1 MSSAVP
7 PPAISRRCA
16 RRAASW
22 WMAALLAGSAAA
34 AFAQSASAP
43 VAPATS
49 LYLSGGDRTLWIA
62 EVQGTRSTLFHRAPQ
77 SQFRR
82 VHALNGRVTLAT
94 PVEEDLLVVLDDGA
108 IFRHPP
114 EPGAS
119 PSREID
125 LPQRHRPLHLLA
137 VGRDIYGLVPSAA
150 AAGMSTTTQTAS
162 AAAAERFNPG
172 DAALSIVRYDGRRW
186 VAVAPCPPVVQRG
199 DGPLGPRLH
208 HAVGELLLF
217 WAEADQVFFLRLD
230 PQTRVWR
237 SGGTL
242 GAPGVRGFWPTTV
255 SEVPT
260 LIVAGEDGRVLAYR
274 LLGDSYARG
283 EWSPATLEFGPPPGD
298 GPLRAVAA
306 AGFNQHVVVLAERGG
321 RHILTYGAF
330 GAPPLEAPRDLREIL
345 APQSDRLAIEAPL
358 QMLVFLAVLSVF
370 SALLLLR
377 RGSMTQLVP
386 LPAGYSL
393 ALTTQRA
400 AAWMIDLLPFTL
412 AASAALGVVWT
423 DAVRHMFIWAVSA
436 QPGGDMSP
444 DERLRYMLWWALSAG
459 GYAVYCLVM
468 ELTAGRTVGKLLLG
482 VVVLSTTGAA
492 PTLTQVLVRNASRIL
507 ELLPPIWVL
516 GFLALLTR
524 NRQRVGDI
532 FARTIAARRT
542 RDAGAAPTGGDD
554 GPTDRD
560 G

>member
-1 MSSAVP
+1 MSGAVP
-7 PPAISRRCA
+7 PAAINHRRT
-16 RRAASW
+16 RRAALRC
-22 WMAALLAGSAAA
+22 MATLLAGGAVC
-34 AFAQSASAP
+34 AFAQNASAP
-43 VAPATS
+43 VPPVPS
-49 LYLSGGDRTLWIA
+49 LYLSGGDRSLWIA

-77 SQFRR
+77 TQFRR

-94 PVEEDLLVVLDDGA
+94 PVEDDLLVVLDDGA
-108 IFRHPP
+108 IFRHSPD
-114 EPGAS
+114 PGSS

-137 VGRDIYGLVPSAA
+137 VGREIYGLVPSAA

-162 AAAAERFNPG
+162 AASAERFEPG
-172 DAALSIVRYDGRRW
+172 DAPLSIVRYDGRRW
-186 VAVAPCPPVVQRG
+186 VAVAPCPPVVQRS

-217 WAEADQVFFLRLD
+217 WAHADQVFFLRLD

-242 GAPGVRGFWPTTV
+242 GAPGLRGFWPTTV

-283 EWSPATLEFGPPPGD
+283 EWTPAALEFGSPPGE
-298 GPLRAVAA
+298 GPSRAVAA

-321 RHILTYGAF
+321 HHILTYGAF

-386 LPAGYSL
+386 LPPGYAL

-400 AAWMIDLLPFTL
+400 AAWLIDLLPFTL
-412 AASAALGVVWT
+412 AASAAVGVVWT

-436 QPGGDMSP
+436 QPGGDISA
-444 DERLRYMLWWALSAG
+444 DERLRFMLWWVLSAG
-459 GYAVYCLVM
+459 GYAVYCLAM

-482 VVVLSTTGAA
+482 IHVLSTTGAA
-492 PTLTQVLVRNASRIL
+492 PTRTQVLIRNASRVL

-532 FARTIAARRT
+532 FARTIAVRRT
-542 RDAGAAPTGGDD
+542 RAAAAASNDNEPD
-554 GPTDRD
+554 GRD